1 MIFSK
6 AGVTDNELKDSE
18 TAKFIYDFVEKHGGV
33 ESFNAQGGTFPDL
46 SLGPGLYFLLSTK
59 KKNLFCKTL
68 KSNENHSQEV
78 SLLFVHQFSLTVLY
92 IEPV

>member
-59 KKNLFCKTL
+59 KKINFVKHLNQMRIIVK
-68 KSNENHSQEV
+68 KSHSCL
-78 SLLFVHQFSLTVLY
+78 STNSR
-92 IEPV
+92 